1 MLGDLKLEIAGLA
14 VPLPASRRARS
25 LLAWLALHPGE
36 HPRSEVA
43 GRFWPDVL
51 DASARTS
58 LRGALAELRRSL
70 GVAGDVL
77 IATRER
83 VGLARDERLWTDAAA
98 FAALLREERYE
109 EALAIPRGDL
119 LADLDDDWVYPLR
132 EEHRHAVV
140 GALGRLAEAAG
151 DPAAAVG
158 YARRAAA
165 LDPLSED
172 LHRTLMRRLAAA
184 GDRAAAVTVYQGL
197 ADRLRRDLGMA
208 PAAETRALLEE
219 LRAGSDGAAA
229 PPPAAAPSPQPDGA
243 PPPLPPALAAAR
255 APMIGRDAE
264 LDALAVAA
272 GDAQA
277 GALRLVL
284 VAGDPGIGK
293 TTLAREAALRAAGTG
308 AAVLYGRCDEDGI
321 VPYEPWVQVAG
332 HVVAHAPAARL
343 ERLAAG
349 VGPELARLTPDL
361 RRRVPELAAPVQ
373 AEPDTERWRLFDA
386 LGGLLDD
393 LAQERLVVVVLDDLH
408 WADRST
414 LLLLRHL
421 LRSRPHA
428 RILVIG
434 TYREVELA
442 PDGPLAGAIADLRR
456 EHLFTPLELG
466 GLSEPEVA
474 ALVARR
480 RGADPDPAFVRAL
493 HEETEGNPFFAEEV
507 LRTLPETGGELDA
520 DGRLAGGGVPKGV
533 REAVGRRLGRL
544 SPPVRE
550 LLGPAAV
557 IGREFELE
565 VLERVAGEPGDVL
578 LPLLE
583 EAIDAQVVEE
593 VGVGRYSFLH
603 ALIRATLYDGLS
615 LTRRARLH
623 LQIGQALEAL
633 RIDAVAPPY
642 GELAHHFWVA
652 AAGELDRVADYSA
665 RAARQAL
672 EQLAYEEAA
681 GHAQRALRALDAG
694 PPGDP
699 GRRIE
704 LQLALGQAEARSGDT
719 AGARA
724 AFATA
729 AALARRSGD
738 AAALAAAALGFA
750 GPSWQT
756 FGTVD
761 EEAIALLEAALD
773 ALGAAR
779 PELRAAV
786 MARLGVA
793 LYFTHDFDRIITMT
807 DKAVAIARAHHDR
820 VALAAA
826 LEGRLYA
833 SWHPDGLRERL
844 QAATE
849 LLAIAEEE
857 RRPELGAGARRWLV
871 VGLLEAGE
879 IDRAREETARH
890 ARTAALL
897 RQPYEE
903 MYAAVFGALWALLEG
918 RFADAEQCS
927 GVVAA
932 AGQHR
937 GGADALQFI
946 GVHMLTILQER
957 GGLAALEPA
966 LRANAESY
974 PALPAWRA
982 SVAYVLAESGQHDEA
997 RAILAEL
1004 RPVAETLPRDAN
1016 WFPGMIFSALAVA
1029 WLRDDELARELI
1041 GPLEAYAGRCV
1052 LLGAGGALWG
1062 TVERYLGYLHLTA
1075 GDHEAAAGC
1084 FRTALERDRTMG
1096 ALPGAVHSEAGLSWA
1111 LMALGD
1117 PAAPEHARRAEE
1129 AARELGLARLLDQI
1143 DDHTPPARATTPSSP

>member
-1 MLGDLKLEIAGLA
+1 MLGDLRLEIAGTA
-14 VPLPASRRARS
+14 APLPASRRARS

-36 HPRSEVA
+36 HPRSELA

-98 FAALLREERYE
+98 FDALLRDERFE
-109 EALAIPRGDL
+109 EALALPRGEL
-119 LADLDDDWVYPLR
+119 LADLDDEWIYPLR
-132 EEHRHAVV
+132 DAHRREMI
-140 GALGRLAEAAG
+140 GALDRLAATAR

-158 YARRAAA
+158 FARRAAA
-165 LDPLSED
+165 LDPLSEE
-172 LHRTLMRRLAAA
+172 LHRALMRRLAAA
-184 GDRAAAVTVYQGL
+184 GDRAAAVAVHQGL
-197 ADRLRRDLGMA
+197 AERLRRELGMA

-219 LRAGSDGAAA
+219 LRAESDPGAPA
-229 PPPAAAPSPQPDGA
+229 PGAPTPAGA
-243 PPPLPPALAAAR
+243 PPPLPPALAASR
-255 APMIGRDAE
+255 PPMIGREAE
-264 LDALAVAA
+264 LDVLAAA
-272 GDAQA
+272 AAEAGA

-293 TTLAREAALRAAGTG
+293 TTLARAAALRAADAG
-308 AAVLYGRCDEDGI
+308 ATVLYGRCDEDGI
-321 VPYEPWVQVAG
+321 VPYEPWIQVAG
-332 HVVAHAPAARL
+332 HAVAHASPARL
-343 ERLAAG
+343 ARLAAG
-349 VGPELARLTPDL
+349 VGPELARLAPEL
-361 RRRVPELAAPVQ
+361 RRRIPDLAPPLQ

-393 LAQERLVVVVLDDLH
+393 VARERPAVVVLDDLH

-421 LRSRPHA
+421 LRGRPHA

-456 EHLFTPLELG
+456 EHLFTPLALA

-480 RGADPDPAFVRAL
+480 RGADPDPAFVRVL

-507 LRTLPETGGELDA
+507 LRNLPEPGAELDA
-520 DGRLAGGGVPKGV
+520 EGRLTGDGVPQGV

-550 LLGPAAV
+550 LLGRAAV

-565 VLERVAGEPGDVL
+565 VLELVAGEPGDAL
-578 LPLLE
+578 LALLE
-583 EAIDAQVVEE
+583 EAIDAQVIEE

-633 RIDAVAPPY
+633 RMDGERPPY
-642 GELAHHFWVA
+642 GELAHHFRVA

-681 GHAQRALRALDAG
+681 GHARRALKALDAG

-704 LQLALGQAEARSGDT
+704 LQLALGEAEARSGDSER
-719 AGARA
+719 ARA
-724 AFATA
+724 AFAA
-729 AALARRSGD
+729 AAVLARRTGD
-738 AAALAAAALGFA
+738 AAGMASAALGFA
-750 GPSWQT
+750 GPSWET

-761 EEAIALLEAALD
+761 REAIALLEAALA
-773 ALGAAR
+773 ALDGGR

-786 MARLGVA
+786 MARLGIA
-793 LYFTHDFDRIITMT
+793 LYFTRDFDRIITMT
-807 DKAVAIARAHHDR
+807 DKAVAIARARRDR

-844 QAATE
+844 QAAKE

-857 RRPELGAGARRWLV
+857 GRPELGAVARRWLV
-871 VGLLEAGE
+871 VGLLEAGDV
-879 IDRAREETARH
+879 DRAREETARH
-890 ARTAALL
+890 ARTAELL

-918 RFADAEQCS
+918 RFADAERCS

-932 AGQHR
+932 AGRHR
-937 GGADALQFI
+937 GGADALQFM
-946 GVHMLTILQER
+946 GVHMLTLLQER

-966 LRANAESY
+966 LRANAERY
-974 PALPAWRA
+974 PAIPAWRA
-982 SVAYVLAESGQHDEA
+982 SVAYVLAESGKHDEA
-997 RAILAEL
+997 RAVLAEL

-1016 WFPGMIFSALAVA
+1016 WFPGMIFSALAAA
-1029 WLRDDELARELI
+1029 WLRDAELARELI
-1041 GPLEAYAGRCV
+1041 GPLEPYADRCV

-1062 TVERYLGYLHLTA
+1062 TVERYLGYLALTA
-1075 GDHEAAAGC
+1075 GDHGPAAVH
-1084 FRTALERDRTMG
+1084 FRAALERDRAMG
-1096 ALPGAVHSEAGLSWA
+1096 ALPGAAHSEAGLGRA
-1111 LMALGD
+1111 LHGLGD
-1117 PAAPEHARRAEE
+1117 PGAHAHERRAAE
-1129 AARELGLARLLDQI
+1129 AARELGLERLLEQLAG
-1143 DDHTPPARATTPSSP
+1143 HTPPARATTPSSP